1 MDKIVSW
8 VKDNQQRTAAI
19 VVLIVA
25 GAYTQWS
32 KPRSLEDYLLQ
43 VIEDAQGDGPAGR
56 ETCYKKFRNEPRPL
70 G

>member
-8 VKDNQQRTAAI
+8 VKDNQQRAAAI

-25 GAYTQWS
+25 GVYKQWP
-32 KPRSLEDYLLQ
+32 KPRSPEDCLLQ
-43 VIEDAQGDGPAGR
+43 VIENAQGDGSAGG

>member
-8 VKDNQQRTAAI
+8 VKDNQLRAAAI

-32 KPRSLEDYLLQ
+32 KPRSLEDCLLQ
-43 VIEDAQGDGPAGR
+43 VIEDPQGDGSAGR

>member
-8 VKDNQQRTAAI
+8 VKDNQLRAVAI

-43 VIEDAQGDGPAGR
+43 VIEDAQGDGSAGR
-56 ETCYKKFRNEPRPL
+56 ETCYKKFRNEPWPL

>member
-8 VKDNQQRTAAI
+8 VKDNQLRAAAI

-32 KPRSLEDYLLQ
+32 KPRSLEDCLLQ
-43 VIEDAQGDGPAGR
+43 VIKDVKGDESAGR
-56 ETCYKKFRNEPRPL
+56 QTCYKKFPNEPRSID
-70 G
+70 

>member
-25 GAYTQWS
+25 GAYAQWS

-43 VIEDAQGDGPAGR
+43 VIEDAQGDGSAGR
-56 ETCYKKFRNEPRPL
+56 ETCYKKFRNEPWPL

>member
-8 VKDNQQRTAAI
+8 VKDNQLRAAAI

-32 KPRSLEDYLLQ
+32 KPRSLENCLLQ
-43 VIEDAQGDGPAGR
+43 VIEDAQGDGSAGR
-56 ETCYKKFRNEPRPL
+56 ETCYKKFPNEPRPL